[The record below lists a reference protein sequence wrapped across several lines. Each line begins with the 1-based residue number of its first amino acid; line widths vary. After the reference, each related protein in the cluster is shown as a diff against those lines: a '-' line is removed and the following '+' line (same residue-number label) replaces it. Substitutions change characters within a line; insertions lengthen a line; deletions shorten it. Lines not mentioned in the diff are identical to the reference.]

1 MAFLKIKK
9 SDGSWGLVGGD
20 PLELDETLVKS
31 GYAADALA
39 VGNSIAQLKT
49 STVLHSEPQNLTE
62 EQKTQALTNLG
73 VYAQDDEPTD
83 AEVGTLWIDT
93 SEDDGES
100 GGSEGSSVYIDE
112 TLTQEGWA
120 ADAKAVGN
128 AINSVNG
135 TISEVREEIAAVT
148 ESSVSKAGATMEG
161 TLIADE
167 ISASDLTVAQVRNIY
182 AGTADLEAGVS
193 ALPAGTIYL
202 VYEE

>member
-93 SEDDGES
+93 DEEGGE
-100 GGSEGSSVYIDE
+100 GGSGTSIALDT
-112 TLTQEGWA
+112 TLTQEGQA
-120 ADAKAVGN
+120 ADAKATGD
-128 AINSVNG
+128 AIN
-135 TISEVREEIAAVT
+135 EVVTYVDEKIGNIQALLAA
-148 ESSVSKAGATMEG
+148 
-161 TLIADE
+161 I
-167 ISASDLTVAQVRNIY
+167 
-182 AGTADLEAGVS
+182 
-193 ALPAGTIYL
+193 
-202 VYEE
+202 

>member
-93 SEDDGES
+93 DDEDGE
-100 GGSEGSSVYIDE
+100 GGSGNGGGSSIDDTQITTTTTWSSAKIKAYLEE
-112 TLTQEGWA
+112 TILG
-120 ADAKAVGN
+120 
-128 AINSVNG
+128 
-135 TISEVREEIAAVT
+135 
-148 ESSVSKAGATMEG
+148 GAW
-161 TLIADE
+161 
-167 ISASDLTVAQVRNIY
+167 
-182 AGTADLEAGVS
+182 
-193 ALPAGTIYL
+193 
-202 VYEE
+202 

>member
-73 VYAQDDEPTD
+73 VYAQDNEPTD

-93 SEDDGES
+93 DDEGGE
-100 GGSEGSSVYIDE
+100 GGSGASIALDT
-112 TLTQEGWA
+112 TLTQEGMA
-120 ADAKAVGN
+120 ADAKAVGDT
-128 AINSVNG
+128 INSIQKVPTPTTEDSG
-135 TISEVREEIAAVT
+135 KFLRVDASGAYALKTIT
-148 ESSVSKAGATMEG
+148 
-161 TLIADE
+161 
-167 ISASDLTVAQVRNIY
+167 
-182 AGTADLEAGVS
+182 TAEGVS
-193 ALPAGTIYL
+193 F
-202 VYEE
+202 

>member
-73 VYAQDDEPTD
+73 VYAQDDEPAD

-93 SEDDGES
+93 DDEGGE
-100 GGSEGSSVYIDE
+100 GGSGASIALDT
-112 TLTQEGWA
+112 TLTQEGMA
-120 ADAKAVGN
+120 ADAKAVGD
-128 AINSVNG
+128 AIDNIQKVPIP
-135 TISEVREEIAAVT
+135 TIEDSGKFLRVD
-148 ESSVSKAGATMEG
+148 VSGAY
-161 TLIADE
+161 
-167 ISASDLTVAQVRNIY
+167 V
-182 AGTADLEAGVS
+182 LEAISVAEGVS
-193 ALPAGTIYL
+193 F
-202 VYEE
+202 

>member
-1 MAFLKIKK
+1 MALLKIKK
-9 SDGSWGLVGGD
+9 SDGSWGLVGGE
-20 PLELDETLVKS
+20 PLELDTSLTQSK
-31 GYAADALA
+31 YAADAKA
-39 VGNSIAQLKT
+39 VGDSIAEVKNSVISYTETQD
-49 STVLHSEPQNLTE
+49 LTE

-93 SEDDGES
+93 DDE
-100 GGSEGSSVYIDE
+100 GGSSGGSSVYIDE

-120 ADAKAVGN
+120 AEAKAVGN

-148 ESSVSKAGATMEG
+148 ENSVSKAGATMEG

-202 VYEE
+202 VYEG